1 MMENAGKINEEY
13 FKQVIL
19 PNSGFRRKE
28 VLVGPNFGVDVAL
41 IDLLDGRAMALTSDP
56 LSLIPTLGLQESAWL
71 SVHLMA
77 NDIATTSFSPQYLQT
92 VLNLPTSITDAQ
104 FREYWQ
110 HIDHF
115 CQQIGVAITGGHTG
129 SIEGQNSTISGGGT
143 MITIAPKDKILTS
156 NNAQVGDLIVMTKQC
171 AMSSLA
177 ILALSFPETVKQ
189 RLGTEIA
196 LEASDLFYQTSV
208 LKEAE
213 VVRQLNEKQRVVN
226 AMHDVTEGGVLGAV
240 LEMSVASGLGVE
252 VDDEKIPR
260 TAVEKGVCDLFG
272 LDPRYC
278 IGAGSMILSVN
289 PAHEQTLVHALAKQ
303 GLPATVIGKFVESSD
318 GHVIIED
325 GQRKPLPYFETDPYW
340 GAFFG
345 ALKKGWK

>member
-1 MMENAGKINEEY
+1 MENAGKINEEY

-115 CQQIGVAITGGHTG
+115 SQQIGVAITGGHTG
-129 SIEGQNSTISGGGT
+129 SIEGQNSTIAGGGT
-143 MITIAPKDKILTS
+143 MITIAPKDQILTS
-156 NNAQVGDLIVMTKQC
+156 NNAQAGDLIVMTKQC
-171 AMSSLA
+171 AMSSVA
-177 ILALSFPETVKQ
+177 ILALSFSETFKQ

-196 LEASDLFYQTSV
+196 QKASDLFYQTSV

-213 VVRQLNEKQRVVN
+213 AVRQLNEKQRVVN

-252 VDDEKIPR
+252 VNDEKIPR
-260 TAVEKGVCDLFG
+260 TAVEMAVCELFE

-278 IGAGSMILSVN
+278 IGAGSMILSVK
-289 PAHEQTLVHALAKQ
+289 PSHETAVVQALIEQ
-303 GLPATVIGKFVESSD
+303 GLPATVIGKFVASSE
-318 GHVIIED
+318 GRTIIED
-325 GQRKPLPYFETDPYW
+325 GQRQTLPYFETDPYW
-340 GAFFG
+340 AAFFG
-345 ALKKGWK
+345 AYHKGWK

>member
-1 MMENAGKINEEY
+1 MENAGKINEEY

-115 CQQIGVAITGGHTG
+115 SQQIGVAITGGHTG
-129 SIEGQNSTISGGGT
+129 SIEGQNSTIAGGGT
-143 MITIAPKDKILTS
+143 MITIAPKDQILTS
-156 NNAQVGDLIVMTKQC
+156 NNAQAGDLIVMTKQC
-171 AMSSLA
+171 AMSSVA

-213 VVRQLNEKQRVVN
+213 AVRQLNEKQRVVN

-252 VDDEKIPR
+252 VNDEKIPR
-260 TAVEKGVCDLFG
+260 TAVEMAVCELFA

-289 PAHEQTLVHALAKQ
+289 PAHEQTLVHTLAEQ

-325 GQRKPLPYFETDPYW
+325 GQRKPLPYVETDPYW
-340 GAFFG
+340 AAFFG
-345 ALKKGWK
+345 AYHKGWK

>member
-171 AMSSLA
+171 AMSSVA

-196 LEASDLFYQTSV
+196 LEASELFYQTSV

-213 VVRQLNEKQRVVN
+213 VVRQLNEKQQVAN
-226 AMHDVTEGGVLGAV
+226 AMHDVTEGGMLGAV
-240 LEMSVASGLGVE
+240 FEMSVASGLGVE

-260 TAVEKGVCDLFG
+260 TAVEKDVCDLFG
-272 LDPRYC
+272 LDSRYC

-289 PAHEQTLVHALAKQ
+289 PAHEQTLVHALAEQ
-303 GLPATVIGKFVESSD
+303 GLPATVIGKFVESSE
-318 GHVIIED
+318 GRVMIED
-325 GQRKPLPYFETDPYW
+325 GQTKPLPYFETDPYW
-340 GAFFG
+340 AAFFG
-345 ALKKGWK
+345 AFKKGWK